1 VKDRLLTSLLLVWV
15 CVLPVKALP
24 ANNKDA
30 LIQIGVE
37 VIEVDEQK
45 VQQLGIQWLNTLH
58 VEEANVPALFKVGT
72 FTRGQ
77 LFADLQALIT
87 EGAADL
93 LANPKLVARN
103 GTTAAFKAGGEL
115 PYAVAGSLGTSTVE
129 FKPYGIDLKIHP
141 QLQNDN
147 QIEMS
152 VQAEISGPDD
162 QNSVSLSG
170 NIVPGIRS
178 RKVSSELTL
187 GAGSTLTMAGLV
199 QSQKA
204 WTRRG
209 VPGLMRIPF
218 LGWFFSHKT
227 QINKRTSIVV
237 FITPILLE
245 SATTIPPALER
256 IHG

>member
-1 VKDRLLTSLLLVWV
+1 MKRRGLILLVV
-15 CVLPVKALP
+15 GLCTEPVKAAP
-24 ANNKDA
+24 TVAKDA

-37 VIEVDEQK
+37 VIEVDERK
-45 VQQLGIQWLNTLH
+45 IQQLGIEWLNTLRI
-58 VEEANVPALFKVGT
+58 EEESVPALFKVGT
-72 FTRGQ
+72 FTRGK

-103 GTTAAFKAGGEL
+103 GTTAAFRAGGEL
-115 PYAVAGSLGTSTVE
+115 PYAVAGSLGTSTIE
-129 FKPYGIDLKIHP
+129 FKPYGIDLKINPH
-141 QLQNDN
+141 LQNDN
-147 QIEMS
+147 RIAMS
-152 VQAEISGPDD
+152 VQAEISGPDE

-187 GAGSTLTMAGLV
+187 VAGSTLTMAGLV
-199 QSQKA
+199 QSQKE

-209 VPGLMRIPF
+209 VPGLMYIPL
-218 LGWFFSHKT
+218 LGHLFSRKT

-237 FITPILLE
+237 FITPILLDPE
-245 SATTIPPALER
+245 VPIPASLQPT
-256 IHG
+256 HG